1 MIYILLFSL
10 TLNIIRSTELI
21 CFSLVCRLTIK
32 QSEDVTLTCKV
43 EGTPRPTILWSKV
56 GEDLNSPNIVV
67 NGETLTIRNAAV
79 SDRGVY
85 VCTVENNAGT
95 TRASAVLEVDRR

>member
-1 MIYILLFSL
+1 MFFS
-10 TLNIIRSTELI
+10 
-21 CFSLVCRLTIK
+21 RLTIK

-43 EGTPRPTILWSKV
+43 DGTPKPTIQWSKV
-56 GEDLNSPNIVV
+56 GEDLNSPNILID
-67 NGETLTIRNAAV
+67 GETLTITNSAV

-85 VCTVENNAGT
+85 VCNVENNAGT